1 MDVQRPRGII
11 ASAIIL
17 VIISALGI
25 IGGIILVTTTLAMEN
40 TGLALSQGLLIWYT
54 GQGYFDIV
62 GVSYAMSASSASEH
76 KAVISLLYGALAFVL
91 IFSLLCL
98 PASYGLFYMRKW
110 GRYLAIIVGGLS
122 IIAGLIT
129 LYYIVGL
136 ITLILGIVLLAYLS
150 GDVKYEFQ

>member
-54 GQGYFDIV
+54 GQGYFDIG
-62 GVSYAMSASSASEH
+62 GVSYAMSASEH
-76 KAVISLLYGALAFVL
+76 KDVISLLYGALAFVL

-122 IIAGLIT
+122 IIAGIIT

>member
-54 GQGYFDIV
+54 GQGYFDFG
-62 GVSYAMSASSASEH
+62 GVSYAMRASEH

-98 PASYGLFYMRKW
+98 AASYGLFYMRKW